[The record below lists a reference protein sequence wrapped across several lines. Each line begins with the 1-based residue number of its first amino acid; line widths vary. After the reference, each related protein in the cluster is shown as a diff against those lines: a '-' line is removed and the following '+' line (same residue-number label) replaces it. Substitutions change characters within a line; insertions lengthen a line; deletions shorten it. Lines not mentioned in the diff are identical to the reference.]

1 MFDENIKDHEAL
13 LKLCAAG
20 DNDAW
25 AGLVRAFSPLVY
37 RVIRQKA
44 VLSFI
49 SLADS
54 DIDEIFQQTFTNIW
68 RKNSINRIASAKS
81 IPAYL
86 TVIAQNTA
94 IDFFRKNI
102 SQHQIKE
109 KFSADTLSS
118 VCEKNPRDETH
129 EREIG
134 RVIDNF
140 IDRLT
145 IKENRIITLELV
157 HDLKHREI
165 AHLMDMPVNTVSTII
180 ARLKHALRDKLK
192 EKGYDA

>member
-1 MFDENIKDHEAL
+1 MLEEDIKDHQAL
-13 LKLCAAG
+13 LKLCADG

-25 AGLVRAFSPLVY
+25 ACLVKVFSPLVY

-68 RKNSINRIASAKS
+68 RKNSLSRIANAKS

-86 TVIAQNTA
+86 TVIAQNAA

-102 SQHQIKE
+102 SQHEIKE
-109 KFSADTLSS
+109 KFSVDTLSS

-129 EREIG
+129 DREISK
-134 RVIDNF
+134 VIDNF
-140 IDRLT
+140 INSLT
-145 IKENRIITLELV
+145 IKENRVITLELV

-180 ARLKHALRDKLK
+180 ARLKHALKEKLK
-192 EKGYDA
+192 EKGYDT

>member
-1 MFDENIKDHEAL
+1 MFEEDIKDHQAL
-13 LKLCAAG
+13 LKLCADG

-25 AGLVRAFSPLVY
+25 ACLVKVFSPLVY

-68 RKNSINRIASAKS
+68 RKNSLSRIANAKS

-86 TVIAQNTA
+86 TVIAQNAA

-102 SQHQIKE
+102 SQHEIKE
-109 KFSADTLSS
+109 KFSVDTLSS

-129 EREIG
+129 DREISK
-134 RVIDNF
+134 VIDNF
-140 IDRLT
+140 INSLT
-145 IKENRIITLELV
+145 IKENRVITLELV

-180 ARLKHALRDKLK
+180 ARLKHALKEKLK
-192 EKGYDA
+192 EKGYDT

>member
-1 MFDENIKDHEAL
+1 MLEEDIKDHQAL
-13 LKLCAAG
+13 LKLCADG

-25 AGLVRAFSPLVY
+25 ACLVKVFSPLIY
-37 RVIRQKA
+37 RVIRQRA

-68 RKNSINRIASAKS
+68 RKNSINRIANAKS

-86 TVIAQNTA
+86 TVIAQNTS

-102 SQHQIKE
+102 SQHEIKE

-129 EREIG
+129 DREIS

-140 IDRLT
+140 IKSLT
-145 IKENRIITLELV
+145 IKENRIITLELI

-180 ARLKHALRDKLK
+180 ARLKHALKEKLK
-192 EKGYDA
+192 EKGYDT

>member
-13 LKLCAAG
+13 LKLCADG

-25 AGLVRAFSPLVY
+25 AGLVKAFSPLVY

-68 RKNSINRIASAKS
+68 CKNSINRIASAKS

-118 VCEKNPRDETH
+118 VCEKTPRDETH
-129 EREIG
+129 DRQMSG
-134 RVIDNF
+134 VIDNF
-140 IDRLT
+140 INRLT

-180 ARLKHALRDKLK
+180 ARLKHALKEKLK
-192 EKGYDA
+192 EKGYDT